1 MLKGYIIQSFDQL
14 LRPFVG
20 TGIGRYTPFRQLIS
34 IYSGISKNEHAFLTK
49 KTVYGFSMELESGKL
64 VDEMIIK
71 TGIWEKGISD
81 LIKKYVKSGDTFV
94 DI

>member
-1 MLKGYIIQSFDQL
+1 
-14 LRPFVG
+14 
-20 TGIGRYTPFRQLIS
+20 
-34 IYSGISKNEHAFLTK
+34 
-49 KTVYGFSMELESGKL
+49 MELESGKL